1 MELGHWLTVAIFVT
15 TNLITVAGVII
26 SIRVDTSK
34 LKEKM
39 TELAQDM
46 MGMQI
51 ELKELGKVL
60 VTLADFKGEINRIQ
74 DRQLAQGQ
82 RLDETIRQNAEA
94 HKEIWTKIDKLMD
107 DGE

>member
-94 HKEIWTKIDKLMD
+94 HREIWNKIDKLTEA
-107 DGE
+107 GE